1 MGSISIVSLFVFL
14 CKGLRPIV
22 VINKMDKMSARH
34 DEVLDEDFALFESL
48 GATDEQLDF
57 PVVFASSQNG
67 WASLEPQQ
75 TAKTDQGEAFLLFFF
90 LWGGYYT
97 ILKWMGNQFLLLGM
111 GALLDSILENVPAPS
126 GDIEGPFQ
134 FQVTSLDYSSF
145 VGGIGIGRIRRGTV
159 HQGQDVSVTR
169 ADDPAQVRSGKVQ
182 TLMTFMGMERV
193 EVSHL

>member
-14 CKGLRPIV
+14 RKGLRPIV

-34 DEVLDEDFALFESL
+34 DEVLDEVFALFESL

-90 LWGGYYT
+90 LCWV
-97 ILKWMGNQFLLLGM
+97 I
-111 GALLDSILENVPAPS
+111 I
-126 GDIEGPFQ
+126 
-134 FQVTSLDYSSF
+134 
-145 VGGIGIGRIRRGTV
+145 
-159 HQGQDVSVTR
+159 
-169 ADDPAQVRSGKVQ
+169 
-182 TLMTFMGMERV
+182 
-193 EVSHL
+193 